1 MAKERDVLGLDT
13 LDYMPE
19 VEAAIRRRGSRFAY
33 LLSVLIIIFVAI
45 AVLWAR
51 VAVLDEVTRGEG
63 QVIPSSRTQV
73 IQNLEG
79 GILSD
84 ILVRENQIVEK
95 GDILVRVD
103 NVQAASD
110 FEDKKQQYVATK
122 IAIARAQAEIDG
134 KKTLDF
140 PAELTKV
147 APQIVADQLRYFE
160 TRKEQLRANI
170 SVLNLQRDQRRQ
182 EIGEL
187 RSRRGQLSNSLKLA
201 REQRDIA
208 KKLSDRNVYP
218 RVEFLKLEREVK
230 DLEGEIRT
238 LNLSIPRATVA
249 FKEAEERIK
258 ADEQRFR
265 AETVNEQNQLRITLK
280 SLEQIVLSGQDRVK
294 RTEVR
299 APVRGTIKQ
308 IYLNTVGGVIKPG
321 ESIME
326 VVPLD
331 DTLLIQANIRP
342 ADIAFLRPGL
352 KATVKITAYD
362 FSIYG
367 GLDGKLEQISA
378 DTIEDEKGESFYHI
392 FLRTNEN
399 TLVHQGKDLPIIP
412 GMTAQVEILTGQKTV
427 FAYLMKPILK
437 ARDEALKER

>member
-33 LLSVLIIIFVAI
+33 LLSVFIIIFVAG
-45 AVLWAR
+45 AVSWANW
-51 VAVLDEVTRGEG
+51 AVLDEVTRGEG

-95 GDILVRVD
+95 GDILVRID

-110 FEDKKQQYVATK
+110 FEDKKQQYLATK

-134 KKTLDF
+134 DQEVNF
-140 PAELTKV
+140 PADLIKL
-147 APQIVADQLRYFE
+147 APQIVTDQRRYFD

-170 SVLNLQRDQRRQ
+170 SVLNLQRDQRKQ

-208 KKLSDRNVYP
+208 KKLAKRGVYP
-218 RVEFLKLEREVK
+218 RVEFIKLEREVK

-238 LNLSIPRATVA
+238 
-249 FKEAEERIK
+249 
-258 ADEQRFR
+258 
-265 AETVNEQNQLRITLK
+265 
-280 SLEQIVLSGQDRVK
+280 
-294 RTEVR
+294 
-299 APVRGTIKQ
+299 
-308 IYLNTVGGVIKPG
+308 
-321 ESIME
+321 
-326 VVPLD
+326 
-331 DTLLIQANIRP
+331 
-342 ADIAFLRPGL
+342 
-352 KATVKITAYD
+352 
-362 FSIYG
+362 
-367 GLDGKLEQISA
+367 
-378 DTIEDEKGESFYHI
+378 
-392 FLRTNEN
+392 
-399 TLVHQGKDLPIIP
+399 
-412 GMTAQVEILTGQKTV
+412 
-427 FAYLMKPILK
+427 
-437 ARDEALKER
+437 